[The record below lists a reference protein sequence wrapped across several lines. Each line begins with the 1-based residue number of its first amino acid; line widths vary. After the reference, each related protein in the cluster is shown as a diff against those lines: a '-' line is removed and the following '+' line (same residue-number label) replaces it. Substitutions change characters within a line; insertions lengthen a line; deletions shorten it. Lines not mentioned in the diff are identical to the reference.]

1 MKKILIPIDFSD
13 FSENALEV
21 AASLAKKLD
30 ADLVVLHMLGLSEA
44 VFTKDEAQEF
54 MEAQYYMRLAKKR
67 FDAFLD
73 KPFLKG
79 VRVYETVQNY
89 KDFNEINNL
98 VKEQDID
105 LVVMGSHG
113 ASGLS
118 GLFIGSNTEK
128 VVRTCDIPVLVIKKQ
143 RKDFEIKNAV
153 FASDFEVENITAYK
167 RALEFF
173 RMFGAKVHLVYVN
186 RPNQYFKSTNE
197 IKKQIEL
204 FMSIAHHNNVPDDRR
219 VVIVNDYSI
228 EEGLYNFA
236 FKVKANIIALPTH
249 GRKGLAH
256 FFKGSIGEDIA
267 NHANLPVI
275 TFKIAD

>member
-79 VRVYETVQNY
+79 VRIFETVQNY

-267 NHANLPVI
+267 NRANLPVI

>member
-204 FMSIAHHNNVPDDRR
+204 FMSIA
-219 VVIVNDYSI
+219 
-228 EEGLYNFA
+228 
-236 FKVKANIIALPTH
+236 
-249 GRKGLAH
+249 
-256 FFKGSIGEDIA
+256 
-267 NHANLPVI
+267 
-275 TFKIAD
+275 